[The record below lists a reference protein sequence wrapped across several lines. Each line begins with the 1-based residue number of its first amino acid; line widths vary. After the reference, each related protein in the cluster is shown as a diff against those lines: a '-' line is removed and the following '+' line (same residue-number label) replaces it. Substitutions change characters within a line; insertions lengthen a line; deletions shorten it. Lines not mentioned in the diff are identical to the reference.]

1 VRLVQVMVPPGKR
14 DAVLRTLDDEG
25 IDYVVADE
33 TSNREYTASIT
44 FPLPQ
49 AAVEPVLERLHEA
62 GLDREAY
69 TVVLNAETVISRR
82 FDDLVERYEAD
93 DENGDRI
100 AREELAARAR
110 SLAPNWRT
118 FAIMTIVSS
127 VVATAG
133 LLLDSPAVVVGSMVI
148 APLIGPAMATSTG
161 SVVDDRELLRR
172 GVKQQVAG
180 GVLAVLAAAAFAI
193 LLRTTHIVPL
203 ETTDIFAIGEVRE
216 RLVPDVLS
224 LVIALGAGA
233 AGALSLSTGVSTA
246 LVGVMIAA
254 ALVPPTAVVGIGLA
268 WGSPRTVTGAVV
280 LVLVNFLSVNF
291 AALAVLW
298 AMGYRPKGWL
308 RYEEARVG
316 TLKRIAALG
325 AALLVLSTLLAGVT
339 YSSYR
344 TSAFGEETQVVVD
357 DVLGE
362 HAALE
367 RISITISYEETF
379 PFTRPERVTVVVGH
393 PPGSETPALAGRLA
407 ERINTISDTPFR
419 PDRPVAVEV
428 RYVVV
433 ERATA
438 ADRST
443 GVDRVTAGTPFD
455 PVPADR
461 SADAAGA
468 EADRAGAGD
477 RHRRRAVAD
486 VAPNYPEREG
496 RSGSQSTVSTARSRT
511 ASTFSSSVTLM

>member
-1 VRLVQVMVPPGKR
+1 MRLVQVMIPPGKR
-14 DAVLRTLDDEG
+14 DAILRALDDEG

-33 TSNREYTASIT
+33 TSHREYTASVT

-49 AAVEPVLERLHEA
+49 TAVEPVLERLHDA

-82 FDDLVERYEAD
+82 FDDLVERYEEGE
-93 DENGDRI
+93 ENGDRI

-118 FAIMTIVSS
+118 FVVMTVVSS

-133 LLLDSPAVVVGSMVI
+133 LLLDSAAVVVGSMVI

-161 SVVDDRELLRR
+161 SVVDDRELLVR

-180 GVLAVLAAAAFAI
+180 GFLAVLAAAGFAV
-193 LLRTTHIVPL
+193 LLRTAHVVPL
-203 ETTDIFAIGEVRE
+203 ETADVFAIDEVRE

-224 LVIALGAGA
+224 LVIALAAGA

-268 WGSPRTVTGAVV
+268 WGSPRSVTGALV
-280 LVLVNFLSVNF
+280 LVLVNFLSINF

-298 AMGYRPKGWL
+298 ATGYRPKSWL
-308 RYEEARVG
+308 RSEEARVA

-325 AALLVLSTLLAGVT
+325 GALLVLSTLLAGVT
-339 YSSYR
+339 YSTYR
-344 TSAFGEETQVVVD
+344 TATFEEETRATVD
-357 DVLGE
+357 DAIDDYE
-362 HAALE
+362 DLE
-367 RISITISYEETF
+367 RLSITITYEQTF
-379 PFTRPERVTVVVGH
+379 PFSRPERVTVTVGH
-393 PPGSETPALAGRLA
+393 PPGTDTPALAGRLA
-407 ERINTISDTPFR
+407 ERIGPTVATPFR

-428 RYVVV
+428 RYIVV
-433 ERATA
+433 ERVSADEPTA
-438 ADRST
+438 AHVTSTGASLRSRVEPHGRCPSPPDRSDLP
-443 GVDRVTAGTPFD
+443 GVACDH
-455 PVPADR
+455 
-461 SADAAGA
+461 GA
-468 EADRAGAGD
+468 TR
-477 RHRRRAVAD
+477 
-486 VAPNYPEREG
+486 
-496 RSGSQSTVSTARSRT
+496 
-511 ASTFSSSVTLM
+511 

>member
-1 VRLVQVMVPPGKR
+1 MVPPGKR
-14 DAVLRTLDDEG
+14 DAILRTLDDEG
-25 IDYVVADE
+25 IDYVVAEE
-33 TSNREYTASIT
+33 TSNREYTAAVT

-49 AAVEPVLERLHEA
+49 AAVEPVLERLREA

-82 FDDLVERYEAD
+82 FDDLVERYEAGE
-93 DENGDRI
+93 ENGDRI

-118 FAIMTIVSS
+118 FVVMTTVSA

-133 LLLDSPAVVVGSMVI
+133 LLLDSAAVVVGSMVI

-161 SVVDDRELLRR
+161 SVVDDRDLLLR
-172 GVKQQVAG
+172 GVKQQVVG
-180 GVLAVLAAAAFAI
+180 GVLAVLAAAAFAL
-193 LLRTTHIVPL
+193 LLRTAHVVPL
-203 ETTDIFAIGEVRE
+203 ETAEVFAIDEVRE

-268 WGSPRTVTGAVV
+268 WGSPRTVSGALV
-280 LVLVNFLSVNF
+280 LVLVNFLSINF

-298 AMGYRPKGWL
+298 ATGYRPKGWL
-308 RYEEARVG
+308 RSEEARAA

-339 YSSYR
+339 YSTYR
-344 TSAFGEETQVVVD
+344 TATFEEETRATVD
-357 DVLGE
+357 AVLDDHE
-362 HAALE
+362 DLE
-367 RISITISYEETF
+367 RLSLAISYEETF

-393 PPGSETPALAGRLA
+393 PPGTDTPALAERLA
-407 ERINTISDTPFR
+407 ERIAPIAETPFR
-419 PDRPVAVEV
+419 PDRPVTVEV
-428 RYVVV
+428 QYVVV
-433 ERATA
+433 ERANA
-438 ADRST
+438 
-443 GVDRVTAGTPFD
+443 
-455 PVPADR
+455 
-461 SADAAGA
+461 AAGA
-468 EADRAGAGD
+468 EGAARAAP
-477 RHRRRAVAD
+477 
-486 VAPNYPEREG
+486 VAPAEAALPGHATR
-496 RSGSQSTVSTARSRT
+496 RTSPSTPVAT
-511 ASTFSSSVTLM
+511 

>member
-1 VRLVQVMVPPGKR
+1 MRLVQVMVPPGKR

-33 TSNREYTASIT
+33 TSHREYTASVT

-82 FDDLVERYEAD
+82 FDDLVDRYEEG

-118 FAIMTIVSS
+118 FVVMTVVSS

-133 LLLDSPAVVVGSMVI
+133 LLLDSAAVVVGSMVI

-161 SVVDDRELLRR
+161 SVVDDRELLLR

-180 GVLAVLAAAAFAI
+180 GVLAVLAAAAFAVV
-193 LLRTTHIVPL
+193 LRATHVVPL
-203 ETTDIFAIGEVRE
+203 EAADVFAINEVRE

-224 LVIALGAGA
+224 LVIALGAGV

-268 WGSPRTVTGAVV
+268 WGSPRTVTGALV
-280 LVLVNFLSVNF
+280 LVLVNFLSINF

-298 AMGYRPKGWL
+298 ATGYRPKGWL
-308 RYEEARVG
+308 RHEEARVA

-325 AALLVLSTLLAGVT
+325 AVLLVLSTLLAGIT
-339 YSSYR
+339 YSTYR
-344 TSAFGEETQVVVD
+344 TATFEEETRVVVD

-362 HAALE
+362 HASLE
-367 RISITISYEETF
+367 RVSLSVTYEETF
-379 PFTRPERVTVVVGH
+379 PFTRPEQVTVVVGH
-393 PPGSETPALAGRLA
+393 PPGVDPPTLAGRFA
-407 ERINTISDTPFR
+407 GQIDAVTDTPFR
-419 PDRPVAVEV
+419 TDRPVAVEV

-433 ERATA
+433 ERSTAAEGTDATA
-438 ADRST
+438 RLSDDPPRAAAERASP
-443 GVDRVTAGTPFD
+443 GANRATAW
-455 PVPADR
+455 R
-461 SADAAGA
+461 
-468 EADRAGAGD
+468 
-477 RHRRRAVAD
+477 
-486 VAPNYPEREG
+486 
-496 RSGSQSTVSTARSRT
+496 
-511 ASTFSSSVTLM
+511 